1 MLFITHE
8 VRGWMVQGSCPEE
21 EQGRGKGSVFHS
33 IPGMAL
39 FSLLSQSDAELP
51 PPGPEE

>member
-1 MLFITHE
+1 MLFIIHE
-8 VRGWMVQGSCPEE
+8 VRGRVA
-21 EQGRGKGSVFHS
+21 QGRGKGSVFHS
-33 IPGMAL
+33 APGMAL